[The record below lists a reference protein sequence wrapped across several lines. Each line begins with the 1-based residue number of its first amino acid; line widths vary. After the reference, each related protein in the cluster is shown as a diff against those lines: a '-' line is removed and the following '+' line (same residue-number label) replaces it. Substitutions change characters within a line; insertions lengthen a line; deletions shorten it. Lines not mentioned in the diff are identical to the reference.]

1 MPGRLIHRVSTYDP
15 GLHAPPRYR
24 KACAYEAF
32 LPDTLEGY
40 RLRLDGELA
49 GLIAE
54 AEAQIAELNRTPAPV
69 LEPLAR
75 LLLRTESIAS
85 SKVEGLQVD
94 ARSLARAEVAV
105 DTGRAIGSDAAEI
118 LANVDA
124 MQLAIESATSQARI
138 APKHLKD
145 IHEVL
150 MARSSPI
157 AKWGGRFRKTQGW
170 IGGNDYNP
178 CGADFVPAPEDEIE
192 RLVKDLC
199 RFANDDHLSPVV
211 QAAIAH
217 AQFETIHP
225 FDDGNGRTG
234 RALVQVLL
242 RRRGLAHTFVPPI
255 SVALALDK
263 ERYIRGLTRFRKD
276 DDPAAWLEV
285 FASAAARSAELARSY
300 LSNVAALQE
309 MWRDQLKASAD
320 PRADAAAWAVIDILP
335 GYPVITVAV
344 AVAAL
349 EGSGRRRARAAVQT
363 AIDPLVDADV
373 LLPVGPS
380 KRNRAW
386 EVSGLLDLVSGLE
399 AGELA
404 PPV

>member
-1 MPGRLIHRVSTYDP
+1 MPGRLIQRVATYDP
-15 GLHAPPRYR
+15 ALHAPPRYR
-24 KACAYEAF
+24 KACRYEAF
-32 LPDTLEGY
+32 LPDALDGF

-54 AEAQIAELNRTPAPV
+54 AEAQIAELNRTPASA

-94 ARSLARAEVAV
+94 ARSLARSEVAV
-105 DTGRAIGSDAAEI
+105 DTGRSIGSDAAEI

-124 MQLAIESATSQARI
+124 MQLAIESATSQAKI
-138 APKHLKD
+138 TPKHLKD
-145 IHEVL
+145 IHQVL
-150 MARSSPI
+150 MARSPI
-157 AKWGGRFRKTQGW
+157 ADRAGRFRTTQGW

-178 CGADFVPAPEDEIE
+178 CGADFVPAPEFEIE

-199 RFANDDHLSPVV
+199 RFANEDHLSPVV

-255 SVALALDK
+255 SVALALNKD
-263 ERYIRGLTRFRKD
+263 RYIRGLTRFRKD

-285 FASAAARSAELARSY
+285 FASAAARSAELARGY
-300 LSNVAALQE
+300 LSSVAALQE
-309 MWRDQLKASAD
+309 AWRDQLTASSD
-320 PRADAAAWAVIDILP
+320 PRADAAAWALIDVLP

-363 AIDPLVDADV
+363 GIDQLIAADV

-399 AGELA
+399 AGETA
-404 PPV
+404 PPI

>member
-1 MPGRLIHRVSTYDP
+1 MPGRLIRRVSIYDP
-15 GLHAPPRYR
+15 TLHAPPRYR

-32 LPDTLEGY
+32 LPDALVGIS
-40 RLRLDGELA
+40 LRLDGELA

-54 AEAQIAELNRTPAPV
+54 AEAQIAELNSTPAPA

-105 DTGRAIGSDAAEI
+105 DTGRSIGSEAAEI

-124 MQLAIESATSQARI
+124 MQLAIESATSHARI
-138 APKHLKD
+138 TPKHLKD

-150 MARSSPI
+150 MARSPI
-157 AKWGGRFRKTQGW
+157 ADRAGRFRKTQGW

-178 CGADFVPAPEDEIE
+178 CGADFVPAPEDTIDP
-192 RLVKDLC
+192 LVNDLC

-263 ERYIRGLTRFRKD
+263 ERYIRGLTRFRDD

-309 MWRDQLKASAD
+309 TWRDQLTASSD
-320 PRADAAAWAVIDILP
+320 PRADAAAWAVIDVLP

-363 AIDPLVDADV
+363 GIDQLVDADV

-386 EVSGLLDLVSGLE
+386 EVTGLLDLVSGLE

-404 PPV
+404 PPI

>member
-1 MPGRLIHRVSTYDP
+1 MPGRLIQRVSEFDP
-15 GLHAPPRYR
+15 TLHAPPRYR

-32 LPDTLEGY
+32 LPDTVGGLS
-40 RLRLDGELA
+40 LRLDGGLA

-54 AEAQIAELNRTPAPV
+54 AEAQIAELNRTPAPA
-69 LEPLAR
+69 LAPLAR

-94 ARSLARAEVAV
+94 ARTLARAEVAV
-105 DTGRAIGSDAAEI
+105 DTGRSIGSDAAEV

-124 MQLAIESATSQARI
+124 MQLAIEGATSHTRI
-138 APKHLKD
+138 TPQHLKE
-145 IHEVL
+145 IHAVL
-150 MARSSPI
+150 MARSPI
-157 AKWGGRFRKTQGW
+157 ADGAGRFRKTQGW

-178 CGADFVPAPEDEIE
+178 CGADFVPAPEDKIE
-192 RLVKDLC
+192 PLVNDLC
-199 RFANDDHLSPVV
+199 RFANDDQLSPVV

-255 SVALALDK
+255 SVALASAKD
-263 ERYIRGLTRFRKD
+263 RYIRGLTRFRKD

-285 FASAAARSAELARSY
+285 FASAAARSADLARSY
-300 LSNVAALQE
+300 LANVAALQE
-309 MWRDQLKASAD
+309 TWRDQLVASSD
-320 PRADAAAWAVIDILP
+320 PRADAAAWAVIDVLP

-344 AVAAL
+344 TVAAL

-363 AIDPLVDADV
+363 AIEQLVAADV

-386 EVSGLLDLVSGLE
+386 EASGLLDLVSGLE

-404 PPV
+404 PPIS